1 MHKTMVYLNER
12 QRAALARQAR
22 LRGLPM
28 AAVIRE
34 AVDQLL
40 VKADSA
46 PRARLPGVG
55 AGPEAAPISERV
67 EELLRARLRRRR
79 PR

>member
-1 MHKTMVYLNER
+1 MHKTMVYLSER

-22 LRGLPM
+22 VRGQPM

-40 VKADSA
+40 AKTDAA

-55 AGPEAAPISERV
+55 AGPEVAPISERV
-67 EELLRARLRRRR
+67 EELLRTRLRRRR